1 MRVEACGVKILDLVE
16 TMLKLHEDLLKAKA
30 RLGPLTADSLS
41 LAAVRP
47 DLDRQGERRMIARF
61 SSSKRRRR

>member
-16 TMLKLHEDLLKAKA
+16 TMLELHEDLLKAKA
-30 RLGPLTADSLS
+30 RPRPLTTDSLLLATVS
-41 LAAVRP
+41 LG
-47 DLDRQGERRMIARF
+47 LDRQGERRMIARF